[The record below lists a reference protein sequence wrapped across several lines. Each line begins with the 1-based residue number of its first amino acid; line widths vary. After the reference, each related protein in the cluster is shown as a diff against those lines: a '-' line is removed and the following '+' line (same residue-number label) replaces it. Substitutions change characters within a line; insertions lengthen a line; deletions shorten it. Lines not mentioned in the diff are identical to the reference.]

1 MKESRFRSIL
11 KAISWRI
18 LGSIDTILLSFIVAG
33 NPISA
38 FKIGFSELL
47 SKMFLYYAHER
58 IWQKWII
65 NVSNLS
71 NKIILVKSLSWRFFG
86 TIDTILL
93 GWFYTESLTTGLTI
107 GFLELFTK
115 ILLYYVHEKIWM
127 SIPRGKMRKYFPY
140 LEGKRQQFK
149 TYVNNRDTPNIQ

>member
-18 LGSIDTILLSFIVAG
+18 LGSIDTIILSFIVAG

-71 NKIILVKSLSWRFFG
+71 NKKIFIKSLSWRFFG

-93 GWFYTESLTTGLTI
+93 SWFYTESLTIGLKI

-115 ILLYYVHEKIWM
+115 VFLYYLHEKFWLF
-127 SIPRGKMRKYFPY
+127 IPRGTMRKYFPY
-140 LEGKRQQFK
+140 LEDKRQQLK
-149 TYVNNRDTPNIQ
+149 TYVNNRNTSNIQ